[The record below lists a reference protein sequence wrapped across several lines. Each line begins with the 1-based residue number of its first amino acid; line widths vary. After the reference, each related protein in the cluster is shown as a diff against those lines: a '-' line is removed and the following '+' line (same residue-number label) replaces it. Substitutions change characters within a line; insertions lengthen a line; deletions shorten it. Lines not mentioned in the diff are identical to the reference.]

1 MLFACVS
8 CQGNTIPTSFQDAE
22 SGTVASNRRHNLPV
36 PYNIASNFG
45 LVHECTGSG
54 CKLTVSLFTSGLE
67 VGHKQLAAQGS
78 GFRGDRRSTPL
89 LLKEER
95 ASSTIG
101 SANLASTLSE

>member
-67 VGHKQLAAQGS
+67 VGHKQREHQT
-78 GFRGDRRSTPL
+78 TPQQQ
-89 LLKEER
+89 KKKKTT
-95 ASSTIG
+95 STIG